1 MTTHAKGTNVPS
13 NPSGPGS
20 EPMTVHVAA
29 QQVRAGTLTPL
40 ALFERSLERI
50 QEVDPLLRAFVAID
64 EDGVRADAIEL
75 TREADA
81 GRVRG
86 PLHGIPIAVKDVVDV
101 RGLPTRG
108 GSAATDSSPASAD
121 APAVERLRAAGALI
135 VGKVNTHEFAHGVT
149 TPPTR
154 NPWDPRRIPGGS
166 SGGSAVAV
174 ASGQC
179 LAAVGSDTGGSIRV
193 PAALC
198 GVSGLRSLPRD
209 IPVGGILPFSP
220 RLDTCG
226 PIAKDAMDL
235 ALMFEILSGTTC
247 PIRPGV
253 KGLRVGTVARAALGE
268 LDDEVEAAVDSAV
281 HVLAATGTAVGT
293 VDVPPFPA
301 WSAPRA
307 IYVLSDFLEVHRSA
321 GWYPERLDRYGSE
334 VASYLAKAEQITPG
348 ARAEAIG
355 ELQLLERDLLA
366 GMADV
371 DVLVLPTTPIA
382 APLVEDCV
390 HQPDTEGRAAI
401 VGTLMRLCGPFSWC
415 GLAAVTVPCGTTAEG
430 LPIGLQI
437 VGRDVSTVLSLAVA
451 YQARTE
457 HHLREPAPHVVR

>member
-1 MTTHAKGTNVPS
+1 
-13 NPSGPGS
+13 
-20 EPMTVHVAA
+20 MTVHVAA
-29 QQVRAGTLTPL
+29 QQVRGGTLTPL
-40 ALFERSLERI
+40 TLFERSLERI

-86 PLHGIPIAVKDVVDV
+86 PLHGIPIAVKDVIDV

-108 GSAATDSSPASAD
+108 GSAATDSGPVRAD

-198 GVSGLRSLPRD
+198 GVSGLRPLPRD

-226 PIAKDAMDL
+226 PIARDAMDL
-235 ALMFEILSGTTC
+235 ALMFEVLSGTPC
-247 PIRPGV
+247 PIRHAV

-268 LDDEVEAAVDSAV
+268 LDDEVRGAVDSAV
-281 HVLAATGTAVGT
+281 HVLAAAGADVVTA
-293 VDVPPFPA
+293 DVPPFPA
-301 WSAPRA
+301 WSAPRTV
-307 IYVLSDFLEVHRSA
+307 YVLADFLDVHRNA
-321 GWYPERLDRYGSE
+321 GWYPQRLDRYGE
-334 VASYLAKAEQITPG
+334 ELASYFANAERITPE
-348 ARAEAIG
+348 ARADAVR
-355 ELQLLERDLLA
+355 ELEVLEQRLLA

-382 APLVEDCV
+382 APLV
-390 HQPDTEGRAAI
+390 
-401 VGTLMRLCGPFSWC
+401 
-415 GLAAVTVPCGTTAEG
+415 
-430 LPIGLQI
+430 
-437 VGRDVSTVLSLAVA
+437 
-451 YQARTE
+451 
-457 HHLREPAPHVVR
+457 

>member
-1 MTTHAKGTNVPS
+1 
-13 NPSGPGS
+13 
-20 EPMTVHVAA
+20 MTVHVAA
-29 QQVRAGTLTPL
+29 QQVRDRKLTPL
-40 ALFERSLERI
+40 TLLERSLERI
-50 QEVDPLLRAFVAID
+50 REVDPLLRAFVAIN
-64 EDGVRADAIEL
+64 EDGVRDDAIEL

-86 PLHGIPIAVKDVVDV
+86 PLHGVPIAVKDVIDV

-108 GSAATDSSPASAD
+108 GSAATESNAARAD

-154 NPWDPRRIPGGS
+154 NPWDPQRIPGGS

-179 LAAVGSDTGGSIRV
+179 LAALGSDTGGSIRV

-226 PIAKDAMDL
+226 PIARDALDL
-235 ALMFEILSGTTC
+235 ALMFEILSGTPC
-247 PIRPGV
+247 PIPGSAMGV
-253 KGLRVGTVARAALGE
+253 RVGTVARAALGE
-268 LDDEVEAAVDSAV
+268 LDDEVGDAVEEAV
-281 HVLAATGTAVGT
+281 HVLAAAGAGVVTA
-293 VDVPPFPA
+293 DVPPFPA

-307 IYVLSDFLEVHRSA
+307 VYVLADFLDVHRNA
-321 GWYPERLDRYGSE
+321 GWYPQRLDRYGE
-334 VASYLAKAEQITPG
+334 ELASYFANAERITPE
-348 ARAEAIG
+348 ARADAVR
-355 ELQLLERDLLA
+355 ELEVLERRLRA

-382 APLVEDCV
+382 APLVDDCV
-390 HQPDTEGRAAI
+390 HRADDEGRAPI

-415 GLAAVTVPCGTTAEG
+415 GLAAVTVPCGMTTDG
-430 LPIGLQI
+430 LPIGVQI
-437 VGRDVSTVLSLAVA
+437 AGRDVSTVLNLAAA
-451 YQARTE
+451 YQARTA
-457 HHLREPAPHVVR
+457 HHLREPALLDIR